1 MDISDTFEIYEILS
15 ADDGTFVCVKK
26 LTTRYKG
33 GDYDRYEDGSLKLHQ
48 DVVDI
53 NTISGDRDKY
63 VLSKNIASAKF
74 VENKIKKRQQILSKK
89 GRDIKL
95 KRQLHYLNLLKSNL
109 ISWFLDNDKKYP
121 INLDNRP
128 AFILAE
134 GNSSATLNGICYA
147 LSVHQGAVIW
157 VLYEAYKIGTPK
169 LSGVEILMRSEIKL
183 LTKDEREYI
192 GSIRISDVFK
202 SNKSAYKAL
211 IIKEGKSHY
220 RLNLN

>member
-1 MDISDTFEIYEILS
+1 MVISGTFEIYEIFS
-15 ADDGTFVCVKK
+15 ADAGTFVCVKK
-26 LTTRYKG
+26 LTTRYEG

-95 KRQLHYLNLLKSNL
+95 ERHVDYLDLVKSNL
-109 ISWFLDNDKKYP
+109 ISWFLDNDKIYP

-128 AFILAE
+128 AFILAD
-134 GNSSATLNGICYA
+134 GYGSATLNGVNYA
-147 LSVHQGAVIW
+147 LTKPQGAIIS
-157 VLYEAYKIGTPK
+157 VLYRSHLNETPLMLSKDILLQAEELLSEDNVSVKIEGDK
-169 LSGVEILMRSEIKL
+169 
-183 LTKDEREYI
+183 
-192 GSIRISDVFK
+192 ISDIFK
-202 SNKSAYKAL
+202 SNRRASEAL
-211 IIKEGKSHY
+211 IIREGQSHY
-220 RLNLN
+220 RLNL